1 MDEEETITLAKA
13 QAHKDLAE
21 GDKFQIDARV
31 GLLQELRLWLTAH
44 RLDEQGIAGE
54 QQAFPLVERGSKE
67 FNQIT
72 KKVLDIIEAL

>member
-1 MDEEETITLAKA
+1 MEEEETITLAEA

-44 RLDEQGIAGE
+44 RLDKENIGGE
-54 QQAFPLVERGSKE
+54 QQAYPLVERDSPA
-67 FNQIT
+67 F
-72 KKVLDIIEAL
+72 KKIKNKALDIIEAL